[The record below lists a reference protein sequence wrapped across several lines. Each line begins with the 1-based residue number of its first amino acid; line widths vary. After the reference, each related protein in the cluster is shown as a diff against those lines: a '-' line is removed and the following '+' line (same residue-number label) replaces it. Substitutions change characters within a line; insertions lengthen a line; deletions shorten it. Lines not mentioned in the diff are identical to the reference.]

1 MNTLILP
8 VVFLFYK
15 WRIFKAQSFECETK
29 SEQWCMHDNMN
40 MAWEL
45 GTSYGLVTCDIQDC
59 ADGLGIQ
66 WRIDMSSS
74 QTYSKYQP
82 QMLQSYNPQQQGQS
96 KMSKQ
101 GRPVPP
107 PPPPVP
113 PSNGSGAELKNVS
126 TFQAHQ
132 RELEKLD
139 EILMANDGGG
149 CTGDESLSA
158 DINRY
163 VPWTLLDLTI
173 LYATKNHKRT

>member
-1 MNTLILP
+1 
-8 VVFLFYK
+8 
-15 WRIFKAQSFECETK
+15 
-29 SEQWCMHDNMN
+29 
-40 MAWEL
+40 
-45 GTSYGLVTCDIQDC
+45 
-59 ADGLGIQ
+59 
-66 WRIDMSSS
+66 MSSS

-82 QMLQSYNPQQQGQS
+82 QILQSYNPQQQGQS

-163 VPWTLLDLTI
+163 VVRTLNIIRFNYTLCNQ
-173 LYATKNHKRT
+173 KP